1 MTTAIISTGESIV
14 DKVLG
19 IIQPRLNESL
29 SQRYDTQLTETLHQI
44 ETASNLNDPDRANE
58 LHNIFVQLCIN
69 NGITPP
75 AGGVGD
81 GELIGIRV
89 GTIKTLLTLAATDF
103 RDKQKLADAIA
114 KLEK

>member
-44 ETASNLNDPDRANE
+44 ETASNLADPDRANE
-58 LHNIFVQLCIN
+58 LHNIYVKLCLDF
-69 NGITPP
+69 GITPP

-81 GELIGIRV
+81 DKLIGIRV
-89 GTIKTLLTLAATDF
+89 DTIKTLLSLDANAVA
-103 RDKQKLADAIA
+103 DKQ
-114 KLEK
+114 